1 MSTCRKLTTQHKA
14 FFAIFALSVFIKTLF
29 LLQSPVVN
37 PDAATYIAAAQKHTE
52 GLFAE
57 GTGYYSMPFYP
68 LLLAG
73 IHFIIPDWI
82 LAGQLLS
89 AVPLVLSLIPL
100 YLLTLR
106 LFDKQ
111 SALAAALLFAV
122 LPVFNEASVEIMRD
136 PLFLLFALSALAL
149 LAQNHYRYSYCTLIG
164 AVLFAVLATLV
175 RIEGVL
181 LLVIVPAM
189 LLWQSRHRLSVK
201 SATKALA
208 IVGLSIST
216 LGLILWVFS
225 LLGISS
231 KSRLPEIRI
240 WVENIITLDLLDD
253 YNRVMARLE
262 EFQRQLPASH
272 LRNNILEITRHY
284 APLIYLLGLIEILIK
299 EIWPFSLIGLWA
311 LRYRTLPL
319 LRSPRV
325 LLFWTMAAFLLL
337 GMLFCIS
344 KNFITTRYVWI
355 PIALLIPLIG
365 HGITL
370 ILQRLAHRKLAVIA
384 LSVLFFAGPATKTLA
399 QLESDRPSITQAAIW
414 LKQKDPNREL
424 NIIFND
430 RRLLLYTDRIYAPN
444 YGNAFNIIKKN
455 KNWKPRADLFIL
467 KVGNKELDQLPLEG
481 FREVKIFEDRRTR
494 ILVLERD
501 D

>member
-1 MSTCRKLTTQHKA
+1 
-14 FFAIFALSVFIKTLF
+14 
-29 LLQSPVVN
+29 
-37 PDAATYIAAAQKHTE
+37 
-52 GLFAE
+52 
-57 GTGYYSMPFYP
+57 
-68 LLLAG
+68 
-73 IHFIIPDWI
+73 
-82 LAGQLLS
+82 
-89 AVPLVLSLIPL
+89 
-100 YLLTLR
+100 
-106 LFDKQ
+106 
-111 SALAAALLFAV
+111 
-122 LPVFNEASVEIMRD
+122 
-136 PLFLLFALSALAL
+136 
-149 LAQNHYRYSYCTLIG
+149 
-164 AVLFAVLATLV
+164 
-175 RIEGVL
+175 
-181 LLVIVPAM
+181 
-189 LLWQSRHRLSVK
+189 
-201 SATKALA
+201 
-208 IVGLSIST
+208 
-216 LGLILWVFS
+216 
-225 LLGISS
+225 
-231 KSRLPEIRI
+231 
-240 WVENIITLDLLDD
+240 
-253 YNRVMARLE
+253 
-262 EFQRQLPASH
+262 
-272 LRNNILEITRHY
+272 
-284 APLIYLLGLIEILIK
+284 
-299 EIWPFSLIGLWA
+299 
-311 LRYRTLPL
+311 
-319 LRSPRV
+319 
-325 LLFWTMAAFLLL
+325 MAAFLLL
-337 GMLFCIS
+337 GMLFCIA